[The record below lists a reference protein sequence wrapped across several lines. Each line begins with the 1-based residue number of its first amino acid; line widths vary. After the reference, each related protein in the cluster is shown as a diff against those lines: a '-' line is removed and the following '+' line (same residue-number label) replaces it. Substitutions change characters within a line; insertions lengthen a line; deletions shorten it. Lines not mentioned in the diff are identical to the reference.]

1 LKNRQS
7 KIQQYQLTSRA
18 KAGIASKKLQ
28 DEAWEEDHDISKP
41 HRDHHFLLMLA
52 THGRLTINLDFEE
65 IVVTPP
71 ALLLIFPGQVHHIID
86 SKEPK
91 GWVISFDPS
100 LMDKGL
106 RLVMDKGLRGVIRLD
121 EQTAFYRNARTLM
134 DLIEQLQGEG
144 ASGYGIK
151 AVHSLLDALL
161 DLFAEKITTQL
172 TFRWQSTIGRAAI
185 IEQSFN
191 QLLEQHYRNWKQ
203 PAQYAGELHISVA
216 YLYDTI
222 KGIRGNSV
230 STLIQQRSVLEA
242 KRLLYFTDL
251 NVKEIAYETGYDD
264 PVYFGKLFKKTTSLT
279 PLQFRQQYRD

>member
-1 LKNRQS
+1 LKNQQP

-18 KAGIASKKLQ
+18 KAGIAIKKLQ
-28 DEAWEEDHDISKP
+28 DEAREEDHDSSKP

-52 THGRLTINLDFEE
+52 THGHLKINLDFEE
-65 IVVTPP
+65 ISIIPP
-71 ALLLIFPGQVHHIID
+71 ALLLVSPGQVHHIID
-86 SKEPK
+86 SKEPE

-100 LMDKGL
+100 LMDNGL
-106 RLVMDKGLRGVIRLD
+106 QLDIDKGIKGAITLD

-134 DLIEQLQGEG
+134 DLIEKLQSEG
-144 ASGYGIK
+144 LSGYGIK
-151 AVHSLLDALL
+151 VVHSLLDALL
-161 DLFAEKITTQL
+161 GLLAEKITTQL
-172 TFRWQSTIGRAAI
+172 ASRWQSTIGRAAI

-191 QLLEQHYRNWKQ
+191 QLLKQHYRNWKQ

-222 KGIRGNSV
+222 RGVTGTSV
-230 STLIQQRSVLEA
+230 SALIQQHSVLEA

-251 NVKEIAYETGYDD
+251 SIKEIGYETGYDD
-264 PVYFGKLFKKTTSLT
+264 PVYFGKLFKKITGFT